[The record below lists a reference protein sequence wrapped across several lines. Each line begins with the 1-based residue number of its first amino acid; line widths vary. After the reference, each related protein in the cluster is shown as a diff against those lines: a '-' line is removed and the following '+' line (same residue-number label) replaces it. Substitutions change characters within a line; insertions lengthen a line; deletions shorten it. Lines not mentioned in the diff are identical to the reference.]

1 MSREAK
7 HIVIPLALIAIFFL
21 VAATPVDLL
30 GCRNRGMIAVGLA
43 LACGLTGI
51 ATAIKALAGKVRR
64 HQGSEWWMA
73 STLIL
78 AIPAAYIVFIA
89 R

>member
-7 HIVIPLALIAIFFL
+7 HIVIPLTLIAIFFL
-21 VAATPVDLL
+21 AAAAPVELL
-30 GCRNRGMIAVGLA
+30 GCRNRGLIAAGIA

-51 ATAIKALAGKVRR
+51 ATAIRGLAGKLRGQ
-64 HQGSEWWMA
+64 QGSECWMV

>member
-7 HIVIPLALIAIFFL
+7 HIGIPLTFIAIFFL
-21 VAATPVDLL
+21 VAATPVELL
-30 GCRNRGMIAVGLA
+30 GCRNRGLIAVGIA
-43 LACGLTGI
+43 LACGLTGL
-51 ATAIKALAGKVRR
+51 ATAIKGLAGKIRG
-64 HQGSEWWMA
+64 HQGSGWWMA

-78 AIPAAYIVFIA
+78 AIPAAYIVFIS